1 MYHQVM
7 RRGVKVHRS
16 VKTRM
21 LARNPEGGNRPYSPK
36 IRCVIDGEARRLTR
50 EEWLADEPEFFEWVN

>member
-1 MYHQVM
+1 VYHRVM

-21 LARNPEGGNRPYSPK
+21 LAHGIEGENRPYMPK

-50 EEWLADEPEFFEWVN
+50 EEWLADDPEFFEWVS